1 MNKGYKTKID
11 VEGKI
16 AYENINGF
24 MEKIAFQKDNYRNGT
39 IYFLDSTNEGIVKL
53 DSKKK
58 TIELTDKVEE
68 WIFNSINDMN
78 NKN

>member
-11 VEGKI
+11 VEGEV
-16 AYENINGF
+16 AYKNISGF
-24 MEKIAFQKDNYRNGT
+24 MEKIAFQKDNYKNGT
-39 IYFLDSTNEGIVKL
+39 IYFLDSTNESIVKA

-68 WIFNSINDMN
+68 WVFNSINDLN
-78 NKN
+78 N